1 MLTIPAAVL
10 LAVRGP
16 WLPWLGTRFLPDTMI
31 VYLLGLLMVVAGLAF
46 AIWARVHLGRNWS
59 GTVTVKENHELIRSG
74 PYAIVRHPIYTG
86 LLLAVLGTAI
96 VFGEWRGLL
105 AFCFLTIAL
114 SAQTAARGT
123 FHGGKLSRY
132 ISELSCAGAGTHP
145 PVSRKPPWRR
155 LIPLIQKD
163 KSLSAEQP
171 DVLLIGPLRPV
182 LAKGFADFAVHQS
195 WAMPRM
201 AHIRAMA
208 VSAPVQSID
217 DALLATL
224 PKLQII
230 SSFGVGYDHIDAN
243 AAAKRGIVVTHTPDV
258 LTEEVA
264 DTAIGLLLNTVRE
277 LPQSERYLRAGKWP
291 EGNFPLSRATL
302 RDRTVGMVGLGRI
315 GIAIARRL
323 EAFGVPVVYHTRQPR
338 PELGYRHYPRL
349 VDMAHDVDTLIVIVP
364 GGAATKN
371 MIDAE
376 SPRSARPEWDRD
388 QCRARVGDRRAG
400 VNCGSARGEDFGRWP

>member
-1 MLTIPAAVL
+1 
-10 LAVRGP
+10 
-16 WLPWLGTRFLPDTMI
+16 LPT
-31 VYLLGLLMVVAGLAF
+31 
-46 AIWARVHLGRNWS
+46 
-59 GTVTVKENHELIRSG
+59 
-74 PYAIVRHPIYTG
+74 
-86 LLLAVLGTAI
+86 
-96 VFGEWRGLL
+96 
-105 AFCFLTIAL
+105 
-114 SAQTAARGT
+114 
-123 FHGGKLSRY
+123 
-132 ISELSCAGAGTHP
+132 
-145 PVSRKPPWRR
+145 
-155 LIPLIQKD
+155 
-163 KSLSAEQP
+163 EQP
-171 DVLLIGPLRPV
+171 EVLLIGPLRPV
-182 LAKGFADFAVHQS
+182 LAKGFADFAVHKLGDAAGRNTLPAALAS
-195 WAMPRM
+195 V
-201 AHIRAMA
+201 RAMA
-208 VSAPVQSID
+208 VSAPVQSVD
-217 DALLATL
+217 DALFAAL

-315 GIAIARRL
+315 GVAIARRL

-349 VDMAHDVDTLIVIVP
+349 LDMAHDVDTLIVIVP

-376 SPRSARPEWDRD
+376 VLDALGPNGIVINVARGSVIDEPALIAALRERKILAAGLDVFAAEPHVPEELLAMDN
-388 QCRARVGDRRAG
+388 V
-400 VNCGSARGEDFGRWP
+400 VLLPHVGSASEFTRAKMDQLLVDNIRAWAADKPPLTPVPETPFRSWK